1 MGGQP
6 LVDEEVAH
14 GQPLGAH
21 PGPVGHGG
29 QGLDSGGLG
38 FSAGGEAALGDLAA
52 LAGAVGDVG
61 VVGPGGSALADVVA
75 ARGHGCLPGSRSDGP
90 VGHGRRGGGGD
101 NPRHERPVAGEAI
114 VEHRYP
120 DALAF
125 LREHGPDALAVLHV
139 LAVDAQVVDGRLVAR
154 ASTRGLAERLGFL
167 SKDSAHRR
175 LRQLRRAGV
184 LEALP
189 SSGPMDPPSY
199 VLHLDGTGIAVTH
212 HDPSR

>member
-1 MGGQP
+1 MSEQLSLIDVPTEGRAARPARPRSRRASQA
-6 LVDEEVAH
+6 DEAAPVAA
-14 GQPLGAH
+14 PTLA
-21 PGPVGHGG
+21 P
-29 QGLDSGGLG
+29 
-38 FSAGGEAALGDLAA
+38 GEAL
-52 LAGAVGDVG
+52 
-61 VVGPGGSALADVVA
+61 
-75 ARGHGCLPGSRSDGP
+75 
-90 VGHGRRGGGGD
+90 
-101 NPRHERPVAGEAI
+101 

-120 DALAF
+120 EALDF
-125 LREHGPDALAVLHV
+125 LREHGPDAVAVLHA
-139 LAVDAQVVDGRLVAR
+139 LAVDAAVIDGQLVVR

-189 SSGPMDPPSY
+189 STGPMDPPSY